1 MLLQVYL
8 LHQTRHL
15 EPSWLRRAN
24 GVGDNI
30 DVARETN
37 EGEMRVALGLDGGG
51 GGGGGAT
58 GGDVLAL
65 MGDTRWQAEHNIE
78 QLNEMVRATPPTHP
92 QCP

>member
-1 MLLQVYL
+1 
-8 LHQTRHL
+8 
-15 EPSWLRRAN
+15 
-24 GVGDNI
+24 
-30 DVARETN
+30 
-37 EGEMRVALGLDGGG
+37 MRVALGLDGGG